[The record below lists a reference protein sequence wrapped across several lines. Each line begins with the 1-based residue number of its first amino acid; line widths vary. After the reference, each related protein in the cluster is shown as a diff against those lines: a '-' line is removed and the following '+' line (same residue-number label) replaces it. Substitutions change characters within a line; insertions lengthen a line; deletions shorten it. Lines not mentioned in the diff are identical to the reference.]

1 MPKRC
6 VSKSKYLNGLQCQ
19 KLYWSA
25 YHAKEEIPQADE
37 AQPAIFDQ
45 GHKMGNL
52 TNALFRDGIE
62 VRAGVTDLEETIRL
76 THDAVKLRKPL
87 FEAAFSSEGG
97 YYRVDILNPTGQSD
111 RDFIEVKNSASAK
124 EVHLPDLAFQRICA
138 NLVSALQG
146 P

>member
-19 KLYWSA
+19 KLHWSA
-25 YHAKEEIPQADE
+25 HHAKEEIPQADE

-45 GHKMGNL
+45 GHEVCNL
-52 TNALFRDGIE
+52 AKTLFRHGIE
-62 VRAGVTDLEETIRL
+62 VGAGITDLEETVRL
-76 THDAVKLRKPL
+76 IHDAVKLRKPL
-87 FEAAFSSEGG
+87 FEAAFFAEGG
-97 YYRVDILNPTGQSD
+97 YCRVDILNPADQSD
-111 RDFIEVKNSASAK
+111 RAIIEVKSSASAK

-138 NLVSALQG
+138 SLISAVQG